1 MQVESVAWITEQKN
15 TLSGVFYLSA
25 ALAYLH
31 FDRTR
36 NAKWYAAAT
45 ALFLMAVMSKT
56 VTGTLPAAVL
66 LVLWWQR
73 GRLSWTKD
81 VLPLAPLLVVG
92 AGFGMIT
99 AWWELDVNRCTGPDF
114 DFTPVERLLIAG
126 RTAWFCCWKLFWPA
140 RLTFI
145 YPRWHIDAHAAWQYV
160 FPLSAAGV
168 VVLAWSL
175 RRWSRGP
182 LVAVLYFG
190 GTLVPV
196 LGFFNL
202 YTFRYSFVADH
213 YQYLA
218 CLGMI
223 ALFSAAAAL
232 LLRRMAGW
240 RPGRRAVGRLS
251 WRAAARC

>member
-1 MQVESVAWITEQKN
+1 MVRRCRGLVPDGGDEQD
-15 TLSGVFYLSA
+15 GDG
-25 ALAYLH
+25 H
-31 FDRTR
+31 PPGR
-36 NAKWYAAAT
+36 AAAG
-45 ALFLMAVMSKT
+45 LV
-56 VTGTLPAAVL
+56 VAARAAFVDEGRAS
-66 LVLWWQR
+66 LV
-73 GRLSWTKD
+73 
-81 VLPLAPLLVVG
+81 PLLVVG

-99 AWWELDVNRCTGPDF
+99 AWWELEVNRCTGPDF
-114 DFTPVERLLIAG
+114 DFTPVQRLLIAG

-160 FPLSAAGV
+160 FPLSAAAV
-168 VVLAWSL
+168 VALAWSL

-182 LVAVLYFG
+182 LAAVLYFG

-218 CLGMI
+218 SLGMI
-223 ALFSAAAAL
+223 ALFFGRRSPAAAADGRL
-232 LLRRMAGW
+232 AARGRTGGRQRVADRAGRADLAAV
-240 RPGRRAVGRLS
+240 RPIHRRANALRGHDRPK
-251 WRAAARC
+251 WRVLDGL